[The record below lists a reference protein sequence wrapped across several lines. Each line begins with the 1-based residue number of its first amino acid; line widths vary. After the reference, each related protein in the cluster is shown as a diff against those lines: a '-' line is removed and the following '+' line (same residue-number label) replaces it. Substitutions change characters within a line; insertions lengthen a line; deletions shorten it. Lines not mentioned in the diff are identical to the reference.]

1 MKINELLVES
11 QNLEEGPFANKVGSA
26 IGKAVGT
33 AAKGVGAV
41 AGGIAGL
48 GAAAKKGFAAGKA
61 KVAAAG
67 DDEEDGMKLAD
78 VPNPLLSKFTK
89 TSSGQGAAAPASGA
103 PAPAASGAPA
113 PQTKQA
119 PAPAAPAASGAPAT
133 AAPASGAPAQGQAP
147 AASGTM
153 YAQVK
158 ANIDKLDKKGK
169 QRILQLLQKQVG
181 TAPAEPAAAPAA
193 APAPANTMANAP
205 VSKTNKAKPGN
216 PNVTAPAAEPTPAD
230 NPQAGASAF
239 GQMAN
244 TLSKGKAEPIGQKVP
259 PKKKATSA
267 APAAR
272 NRIKAGA
279 DKNKVMNN
287 FTDSLQRHK
296 ERMVVEGIA
305 NGTVSLYKK
314 K

>member
-89 TSSGQGAAAPASGA
+89 TSGGQGAGTGAPAAGSAPAAGGAPAAPATKQATA
-103 PAPAASGAPA
+103 PAGQS
-113 PQTKQA
+113 A
-119 PAPAAPAASGAPAT
+119 PAPAAPAQGG
-133 AAPASGAPAQGQAP
+133 GAPAQGQAP
-147 AASGTM
+147 AAGGAPTGTM

-181 TAPAEPAAAPAA
+181 TAPAATAPAA
-193 APAPANTMANAP
+193 TPTNTMANAP

-216 PNVTAPAAEPTPAD
+216 PNSQAPAAAPEEPES
-230 NPQAGASAF
+230 NAGASAF

-244 TLSKGKAEPIGQKVP
+244 TLTKDKPEPEVQKVP
-259 PKKKATSA
+259 PKPKRVRKPSQKT
-267 APAAR
+267 
-272 NRIKAGA
+272 IDA
-279 DKNKVMNN
+279 DRDRMMGN
-287 FTDSLQRHK
+287 FSDSIQRHK